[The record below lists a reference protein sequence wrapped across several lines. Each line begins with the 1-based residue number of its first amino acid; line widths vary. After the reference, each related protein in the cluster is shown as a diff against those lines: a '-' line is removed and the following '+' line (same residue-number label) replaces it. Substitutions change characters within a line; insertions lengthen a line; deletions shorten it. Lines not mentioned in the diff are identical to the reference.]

1 MQFSTFQQ
9 DLNTWQGSSLI
20 FGIVEEDLKNQLQK
34 IDFIIDSKL
43 LQEKINQ
50 KKFKG
55 EKGKILNFD
64 FFDQRL
70 QTLKIIGLGESKNIK
85 SNDIKNS
92 LADVVR
98 KSADKEEKIS
108 ILFPWELIN
117 SPEEIQ
123 SFGESARLSAYKD
136 NRFNSKRDD
145 KKVLKEIEF
154 LNLNKFKNINFNET
168 KYICE
173 GVELARR
180 LVAAPPNSLTPLEMS
195 IQASKIA
202 KDHGLEIKIL
212 EKNEC
217 EDLGMGAYLAVAKGS
232 DLEPKFIHLT
242 LKSKSPVKEKIA
254 LVGKGLTFD
263 SGGYNLK
270 VGASQIEMMKY
281 DMGGSAAVL
290 GAAKALGAIK
300 PDGLEIHFIVA
311 ACENMIN
318 GSAVHP
324 GDVIKAS
331 NGKTIEINNTDAE
344 GRLTLADALTYASNL
359 KPDSI
364 IDLATLTGAIV
375 VALGNDVAGF
385 WTNNNMM
392 AKELKTASSQAGE
405 ELWQMPLQKSYKD
418 GLKSHIADM
427 KNTGPRAGG
436 SITAALFLE
445 EFFDKNIKWAHID
458 IAGTCWT
465 DKNKGVHPSG
475 ATGYGV
481 KTLVQWIK
489 IKDEMKNN
497 YSDQTLIDLAF
508 SFHNL
513 SNC

>member
-43 LQEKINQ
+43 LLEKINQ

-70 QTLKIIGLGESKNIK
+70 QTLKIIGLGESKNIN

-92 LADVVR
+92 LADVIR
-98 KSADKEEKIS
+98 KSSDKEEKIS
-108 ILFPWELIN
+108 ILLPWELIN

-168 KYICE
+168 EYICE

-392 AKELKTASSQAGE
+392 ASDLKTASSQAGE

-465 DKNKGVHPSG
+465 DKNKGIHPSG

-489 IKDEMKNN
+489 NKR
-497 YSDQTLIDLAF
+497 
-508 SFHNL
+508 
-513 SNC
+513 

>member
-9 DLNTWQGSSLI
+9 DLNTWQGSTLI
-20 FGIVEEDLKNQLQK
+20 FGIVEEDLKNQLKK
-34 IDFIIDSKL
+34 IDFIIDANL

-64 FFDQRL
+64 FFDQKL
-70 QTLKIIGLGESKNIK
+70 QTLKIIGLGESKNIN

-92 LADVVR
+92 LADVIR
-98 KSADKEEKIS
+98 KSSDKEEKIS

-117 SPEEIQ
+117 SQEEIQ
-123 SFGESARLSAYKD
+123 SFGESARLSVYKD

-154 LNLNKFKNINFNET
+154 LNLNKFKNINFIET
-168 KYICE
+168 EYICE

-300 PDGLEIHFIVA
+300 PEGLEIHFIVA

-392 AKELKTASSQAGE
+392 AKDLKTASSQAGE

-465 DKNKGVHPSG
+465 DKNKGIHPSG

-489 IKDEMKNN
+489 NKR
-497 YSDQTLIDLAF
+497 
-508 SFHNL
+508 
-513 SNC
+513 

>member
-1 MQFSTFQQ
+1 MQFSTFHR
-9 DLNTWQGSSLI
+9 DLSAWRGTSLI
-20 FGIVEEDLKNQLQK
+20 FGIFEGDLKNQLKK
-34 IDFIIDSKL
+34 IDLIIDSKL
-43 LQEKINQ
+43 LLEKLKQ
-50 KKFKG
+50 KKFNG
-55 EKGKILNFD
+55 EEGKVLNFD
-64 FFDQRL
+64 FLDQKL
-70 QTLKIIGLGESKNIK
+70 VTLKIIGLGESKNINI
-85 SNDIKNS
+85 NDIKNS
-92 LADVVR
+92 LANVIR
-98 KSADKEEKIS
+98 TSADKEEKIS
-108 ILFPWELIN
+108 ILFPWELLK
-117 SPEEIQ
+117 SEEAIK

-136 NRFNSKRDD
+136 NRFNSKRDH
-145 KKVLKEIEF
+145 KEVLKEIEF
-154 LNLNKFKNINFNET
+154 LTLNKFENISFKET
-168 KYICE
+168 EYICE

-180 LVAAPPNSLTPLEMS
+180 LVAAPPNSLTPIEMS
-195 IQASKIA
+195 RQASKIA

-212 EKNEC
+212 ERNEC

-242 LKSKSPVKEKIA
+242 LKSKSPVKEKIV
-254 LVGKGLTFD
+254 LIGKGLTFD

-300 PDGLEIHFIVA
+300 PKGLEIHFIVA

-385 WTNNNMM
+385 WTNNNLM
-392 AKELKTASSQAGE
+392 AKDLKTASSQAGE
-405 ELWQMPLQKSYKD
+405 PLWQMPLQKSYKD

-445 EFFDKNIKWAHID
+445 EFFDSNIKWAHID

-465 DKNKGVHPSG
+465 DNNKGINPSG

-481 KTLVQWIK
+481 RTLVQWIK
-489 IKDEMKNN
+489 NKQSDIK
-497 YSDQTLIDLAF
+497 
-508 SFHNL
+508 
-513 SNC
+513 

>member
-43 LQEKINQ
+43 LLEKINQ

-70 QTLKIIGLGESKNIK
+70 QTLKIIGLGESKNIN

-92 LADVVR
+92 LADVIR
-98 KSADKEEKIS
+98 KSSDKEEKIS

-168 KYICE
+168 EYICE

-392 AKELKTASSQAGE
+392 AKDLKTASSQAGE

-465 DKNKGVHPSG
+465 DKNKGIHPSG

-489 IKDEMKNN
+489 NKR
-497 YSDQTLIDLAF
+497 
-508 SFHNL
+508 
-513 SNC
+513 

>member
-70 QTLKIIGLGESKNIK
+70 QTLKIIGLGESKNIN

-92 LADVVR
+92 LADVIR
-98 KSADKEEKIS
+98 KSTDKEEKIS

-117 SPEEIQ
+117 SQEEIQ

-168 KYICE
+168 EYICE

-195 IQASKIA
+195 RQASKIA

-254 LVGKGLTFD
+254 LVGKGLT
-263 SGGYNLK
+263 L
-270 VGASQIEMMKY
+270 
-281 DMGGSAAVL
+281 
-290 GAAKALGAIK
+290 
-300 PDGLEIHFIVA
+300 
-311 ACENMIN
+311 
-318 GSAVHP
+318 
-324 GDVIKAS
+324 
-331 NGKTIEINNTDAE
+331 
-344 GRLTLADALTYASNL
+344 
-359 KPDSI
+359 
-364 IDLATLTGAIV
+364 
-375 VALGNDVAGF
+375 
-385 WTNNNMM
+385 
-392 AKELKTASSQAGE
+392 
-405 ELWQMPLQKSYKD
+405 LWR
-418 GLKSHIADM
+418 I
-427 KNTGPRAGG
+427 
-436 SITAALFLE
+436 
-445 EFFDKNIKWAHID
+445 
-458 IAGTCWT
+458 
-465 DKNKGVHPSG
+465 
-475 ATGYGV
+475 
-481 KTLVQWIK
+481 
-489 IKDEMKNN
+489 
-497 YSDQTLIDLAF
+497 
-508 SFHNL
+508 
-513 SNC
+513 

>member
-1 MQFSTFQQ
+1 MKFSTFKKNL
-9 DLNTWQGSSLI
+9 DNWQGTSLI
-20 FGIVEEDLKNQLQK
+20 FGIFDEE
-34 IDFIIDSKL
+34 IDSQLEKIRFLIPTDIL
-43 LQEKINQ
+43 LKKINQ

-55 EKGKILNFD
+55 EDGEILSFEFLGQKLETLTIVGLGKLA
-64 FFDQRL
+64 
-70 QTLKIIGLGESKNIK
+70 TLKINNIR
-85 SNDIKNS
+85 NS
-92 LADVVR
+92 LANVIRKVV
-98 KSADKEEKIS
+98 DKEEKIT
-108 ILFPWELIN
+108 ILFPWEQIN
-117 SPEEIQ
+117 SEENIKLLA
-123 SFGESARLSAYKD
+123 ESARLSAYKD
-136 NRFNSKRDD
+136 NRFNSKRNE
-145 KKVLKEIEF
+145 KKTLNEIEF
-154 LNLNKFKNINFNET
+154 LNLKKFENISFKET
-168 KYICE
+168 EYICE

-180 LVAAPPNSLTPLEMS
+180 LVAAPPNSLTPIEMALE
-195 IQASKIA
+195 ASELA
-202 KDHGLEIKIL
+202 KEHGLEIKIL
-212 EKNEC
+212 EKKEC
-217 EDLGMGAYLAVAKGS
+217 EDLEMGAYLAVAKGS

-242 LKSKSPVKEKIA
+242 LKSESPIKEKIA

-300 PDGLEIHFIVA
+300 PNGLEIHFIIA

-324 GDVIKAS
+324 GDVVKAS

-385 WTNNNMM
+385 WSNRSLM
-392 AKELKTASSQAGE
+392 AKDLLAASSEVGE
-405 ELWQMPLQKSYKD
+405 KLWQMPLEKSYKEC
-418 GLKSHIADM
+418 LKSHIADM

-445 EFFDKNIKWAHID
+445 EFFEKEINWAHID

-465 DKNKGVHPSG
+465 DKNKGINPSG
-475 ATGYGV
+475 ATGFGV
-481 KTLVQWIK
+481 KTLVQWT
-489 IKDEMKNN
+489 KNKLKK
-497 YSDQTLIDLAF
+497 S
-508 SFHNL
+508 
-513 SNC
+513 

>member
-70 QTLKIIGLGESKNIK
+70 QTLKIIGLGESKNIN

-92 LADVVR
+92 LADVIR
-98 KSADKEEKIS
+98 KSSDKEEKIS

-168 KYICE
+168 EYICE

-195 IQASKIA
+195 RQASKIA

-392 AKELKTASSQAGE
+392 AKDLKTASSQAGE

-465 DKNKGVHPSG
+465 DKNKGIHPSG

-489 IKDEMKNN
+489 NKR
-497 YSDQTLIDLAF
+497 
-508 SFHNL
+508 
-513 SNC
+513 

>member
-43 LQEKINQ
+43 LLEKINQ

-70 QTLKIIGLGESKNIK
+70 QTLKIIGLGESKNIN

-92 LADVVR
+92 LADVIR

-168 KYICE
+168 EYICE

-392 AKELKTASSQAGE
+392 AKDLKTASSQAGE

-465 DKNKGVHPSG
+465 DKNKGIHPSG

-489 IKDEMKNN
+489 NKR
-497 YSDQTLIDLAF
+497 
-508 SFHNL
+508 
-513 SNC
+513 

>member
-1 MQFSTFQQ
+1 MQFSTFQEN
-9 DLNTWQGSSLI
+9 LENWQGASLI
-20 FGIVEEDLKNQLQK
+20 FGVLEEEIASQLENIKFVIDPKSLLKK
-34 IDFIIDSKL
+34 VT
-43 LQEKINQ
+43 Q
-50 KKFKG
+50 KKFNGKKG
-55 EKGKILNFD
+55 ETLSFEFLDQKLDTLMLVGLGKSKE
-64 FFDQRL
+64 FDQG
-70 QTLKIIGLGESKNIK
+70 T
-85 SNDIKNS
+85 IKNS
-92 LADVVR
+92 IGDLIR
-98 KSADKEEKIS
+98 KNVDKNEKIS
-108 ILFPWELIN
+108 ILLPWEVIN
-117 SPEEIQ
+117 SKLELNQ
-123 SFGESARLSAYKD
+123 LAESVRLSAYKD
-136 NRFNSKRDD
+136 NRFNEKKDEI
-145 KKVLKEIEF
+145 KVLKEIEF
-154 LNLNKFKNINFNET
+154 LNLKVFGNISFEET
-168 KYICE
+168 EKICE

-180 LVAAPPNSLTPLEMS
+180 LVAAPPNSLTPEEMS

-202 KDHGLEIKIL
+202 KDHGLEVKIL
-212 EKNEC
+212 EAKEC

-232 DLEPKFIHLT
+232 DLDPKFIHLT
-242 LKSKSPVKEKIA
+242 LKSEGPIKEKIA

-300 PDGLEIHFIVA
+300 PEGLEIHFIVA

-324 GDVIKAS
+324 GDVVKAS

-375 VALGNDVAGF
+375 IALGNDVAGF
-385 WTNNNMM
+385 WSNNNDL
-392 AKELKTASSQAGE
+392 ANDLKKASAETGE
-405 ELWQMPLQKSYKD
+405 ELWQMPLQKSYKE

-445 EFFDKNIKWAHID
+445 EFFHEDIKWAHID

-465 DKNKGVHPSG
+465 DKNKGINPSG
-475 ATGYGV
+475 ATGFGV

-489 IKDEMKNN
+489 NK
-497 YSDQTLIDLAF
+497 
-508 SFHNL
+508 
-513 SNC
+513 

>member
-43 LQEKINQ
+43 LLEKINQ

-92 LADVVR
+92 LANVIR
-98 KSADKEEKIS
+98 KSSDKEEKIS

-117 SPEEIQ
+117 SQEEIQ

-168 KYICE
+168 EYICE

-392 AKELKTASSQAGE
+392 AKDLKTASSQAGE

-465 DKNKGVHPSG
+465 DKNKGIHPSG

-489 IKDEMKNN
+489 NKR
-497 YSDQTLIDLAF
+497 
-508 SFHNL
+508 
-513 SNC
+513 

>member
-1 MQFSTFQQ
+1 MQFSTFKKNL
-9 DLNTWQGSSLI
+9 DSWQGTSLI
-20 FGIVEEDLKNQLQK
+20 FGIFDEEIETQLDNIKFIVDPEILLKK
-34 IDFIIDSKL
+34 V
-43 LQEKINQ
+43 NQ

-55 EKGKILNFD
+55 EKGEILNLEFL
-64 FFDQRL
+64 DQRL
-70 QTLKIIGLGESKNIK
+70 ETLIIFGLGK
-85 SNDIKNS
+85 SNDIEINDVKNNMAKIIRTT
-92 LADVVR
+92 LDR
-98 KSADKEEKIS
+98 DEKIS
-108 ILFPWELIN
+108 ILLPSELIKTE
-117 SPEEIQ
+117 EEI
-123 SFGESARLSAYKD
+123 SSLAELARLSTYKD
-136 NRFNSKRDD
+136 NRFKSKRNE
-145 KKVLKEIEF
+145 KKILQEIEF
-154 LNLNKFKNINFNET
+154 LNLNKFEDISFDET
-168 KYICE
+168 EYLCE

-195 IQASKIA
+195 LEATKIA
-202 KDHGLEIKIL
+202 KEHGLEIKIL
-212 EKNEC
+212 DKNEC
-217 EDLGMGAYLAVAKGS
+217 KDLGMGAYLAVAKGS

-242 LKSKSPVKEKIA
+242 LKSKSPVREKIA

-290 GAAKALGAIK
+290 GAAKALGAIN

-375 VALGNDVAGF
+375 IALGNDVAGF
-385 WTNNNMM
+385 WTNNNLM
-392 AKELKTASSQAGE
+392 AKDLKKASSQAGE
-405 ELWQMPLQKSYKD
+405 LLWQMPLQKSYKD

-445 EFFDKNIKWAHID
+445 EFFDSNIKWAHID
-458 IAGTCWT
+458 IAGTCWA
-465 DKNKGVHPSG
+465 DKNKGINPSG

-481 KTLVQWIK
+481 KTLVQWV
-489 IKDEMKNN
+489 KNKC
-497 YSDQTLIDLAF
+497 ID
-508 SFHNL
+508 NK
-513 SNC
+513 

>member
-43 LQEKINQ
+43 LLEKINQ

-92 LADVVR
+92 LADVIR
-98 KSADKEEKIS
+98 KSSDKEEKIS

-168 KYICE
+168 EYICE

-202 KDHGLEIKIL
+202 KDHSLEIKIL

-242 LKSKSPVKEKIA
+242 LKSKSPAKEKIA

-392 AKELKTASSQAGE
+392 AKDLKTASSQAGE

-465 DKNKGVHPSG
+465 DKNKGIHPSG

-481 KTLVQWIK
+481 KTLVQWV
-489 IKDEMKNN
+489 KNKR
-497 YSDQTLIDLAF
+497 
-508 SFHNL
+508 
-513 SNC
+513 

>member
-1 MQFSTFQQ
+1 MQFSAYQNN
-9 DLNTWQGSSLI
+9 LYNWQGISLI
-20 FGIVEEDLKNQLQK
+20 FGVVEENIESQIENIKFA
-34 IDFIIDSKL
+34 IDPKL
-43 LQEKINQ
+43 LLKKII
-50 KKFKG
+50 KYKFKG
-55 EKGKILNFD
+55 EKGKTLD
-64 FFDQRL
+64 FEFIDQKL
-70 QTLKIIGLGESKNIK
+70 ENLTIIGLGKSKELKN
-85 SNDIKNS
+85 NDINKSIANTI
-92 LADVVR
+92 R
-98 KSADKEEKIS
+98 KITDKYQKIS
-108 ILFPWELIN
+108 ILLPWELIN
-117 SPEEIQ
+117 SQQVIKNLAD
-123 SFGESARLSAYKD
+123 SGRLYAYKD
-136 NRFNSKRDD
+136 NRFNSKRNE
-145 KKVLKEIEF
+145 KILLKEIEF
-154 LNLNKFKNINFNET
+154 LNLQEFENINFKEAEN
-168 KYICE
+168 ICE

-195 IQASKIA
+195 IQASQIA

-212 EKNEC
+212 EKKEC

-242 LKSKSPVKEKIA
+242 LKSKGVPREKIA

-300 PDGLEIHFIVA
+300 PEGLEIHFIVA
-311 ACENMIN
+311 SCENMIN

-324 GDVIKAS
+324 GDVVTAS

-375 VALGNDVAGF
+375 IALGNDVAGF
-385 WTNNNMM
+385 WSNNIDL
-392 AKELKTASSQAGE
+392 AKDLKIASAEVGE
-405 ELWQMPLQKSYKD
+405 ELWQMPLQKSYKE

-445 EFFDKNIKWAHID
+445 EFFDKEIKWAHID

-465 DKNKGVHPSG
+465 DKNNGINPSG
-475 ATGYGV
+475 ATGFGV

-489 IKDEMKNN
+489 NK
-497 YSDQTLIDLAF
+497 
-508 SFHNL
+508 
-513 SNC
+513 

>member
-20 FGIVEEDLKNQLQK
+20 FGIVEEDIKNQLKK

-50 KKFKG
+50 KNFKG

-64 FFDQRL
+64 FFDQRI
-70 QTLKIIGLGESKNIK
+70 QTLKIIGLGESKNIN
-85 SNDIKNS
+85 SNDIKNP
-92 LADVVR
+92 LADVIR

-117 SPEEIQ
+117 SQEEIQ

-136 NRFNSKRDD
+136 NRFNNKRDD

-154 LNLNKFKNINFNET
+154 LNLNKFKNIIFSET
-168 KYICE
+168 EYICE

-195 IQASKIA
+195 KQASKTA

-217 EDLGMGAYLAVAKGS
+217 EDLGMGAYLAVTKGS

-392 AKELKTASSQAGE
+392 AKDLKTASSQAGE
-405 ELWQMPLQKSYKD
+405 ALWQMPLQKSYKD

-465 DKNKGVHPSG
+465 DKNKGIHPAG

-489 IKDEMKNN
+489 NKR
-497 YSDQTLIDLAF
+497 
-508 SFHNL
+508 
-513 SNC
+513 

>member
-43 LQEKINQ
+43 LLEKINQ

-70 QTLKIIGLGESKNIK
+70 QTLKIIGLGESKNIN

-92 LADVVR
+92 LADVIR
-98 KSADKEEKIS
+98 KSSDKEEKIS

-168 KYICE
+168 EYICE

-392 AKELKTASSQAGE
+392 ASDLKTASSQAGE

-465 DKNKGVHPSG
+465 DKNKGIHPSG

-489 IKDEMKNN
+489 NKR
-497 YSDQTLIDLAF
+497 
-508 SFHNL
+508 
-513 SNC
+513 

>member
-70 QTLKIIGLGESKNIK
+70 QNLKIIGLGESKNIN

-92 LADVVR
+92 LADVIR
-98 KSADKEEKIS
+98 KSSDKEEKIS

-117 SPEEIQ
+117 SQEEIQ

-168 KYICE
+168 EYICE

-392 AKELKTASSQAGE
+392 AKDLKTASSQAGE

-465 DKNKGVHPSG
+465 DKNKGIHPSG

-489 IKDEMKNN
+489 NKR
-497 YSDQTLIDLAF
+497 
-508 SFHNL
+508 
-513 SNC
+513 